1 MMVPITALRFTKK
14 KRRGVSPRRV
24 EEICQEIESG
34 RDIHPIRVNALGDG
48 TYTVKDGRHRIQAH
62 CLLKLFYVYA
72 VVENILARFLYTISK
87 KLGIAPS
94 FLLFFILEEKS
105 ASL

>member
-1 MMVPITALRFTKK
+1 MTQQMMLPISALRYSVK

-24 EEICQEIESG
+24 EEICQEIEAG

-72 VVENILARFLYTISK
+72 VVENILVRFFYDIFK
-87 KLGIAPS
+87 KAGVTLAFSI
-94 FLLFFILEEKS
+94 
-105 ASL
+105 